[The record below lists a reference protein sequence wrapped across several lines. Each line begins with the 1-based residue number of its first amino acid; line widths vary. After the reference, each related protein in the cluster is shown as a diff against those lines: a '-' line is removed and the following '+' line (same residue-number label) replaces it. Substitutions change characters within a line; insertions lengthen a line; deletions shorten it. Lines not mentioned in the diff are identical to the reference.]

1 MIYHLKEMCNIATIC
16 EFRYFCDFLCSSLHV
31 SSTPYIS
38 SNGRWRTQGRLFFWP
53 EVWMKY
59 ESLIQNIVIGTHFIF
74 REWLD
79 WWFAIYHKLFFKAS
93 TNFFFQ
99 KVRLLGGLCKYFY
112 WFVFG
117 IFSEKL
123 GGIPLWKL
131 RLNFAQRGWLFLH
144 FCTNVHRVTLYQRH
158 SCHYISKDITKRH
171 L

>member
-1 MIYHLKEMCNIATIC
+1 MCNIATIC

-31 SSTPYIS
+31 SSSTLYFIKWTMTYTRKTIFLARS
-38 SNGRWRTQGRLFFWP
+38 LN
-53 EVWMKY
+53 MKY
-59 ESLIQNIVIGTHFIF
+59 ESLIQKYSNRYSF
-74 REWLD
+74 RIRKWLD

-123 GGIPLWKL
+123 RGIPLWKL
-131 RLNFAQRGWLFLH
+131 RLNFAQRGWLF
-144 FCTNVHRVTLYQRH
+144 
-158 SCHYISKDITKRH
+158 YIFAQMCIG
-171 L
+171 